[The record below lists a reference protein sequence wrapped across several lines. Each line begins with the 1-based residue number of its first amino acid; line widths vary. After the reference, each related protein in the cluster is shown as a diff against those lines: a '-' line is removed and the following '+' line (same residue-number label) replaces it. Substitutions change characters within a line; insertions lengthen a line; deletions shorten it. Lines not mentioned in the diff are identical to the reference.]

1 MGLLPVNNGPDQ
13 GKLRIL
19 HFHILMLII
28 FFLYFLFIGGFLT
41 VIMAIL
47 TIIPQI
53 GLINP
58 FEKDENSAVKILAII
73 NCIIYAIIA
82 VIIAFFTIFWIVTI
96 IFWIFPLILCLS
108 AVWISYNS
116 YLSFSTNSKPQ

>member
-13 GKLRIL
+13 GKLGIMI
-19 HFHILMLII
+19 FHVIMLVNVLLF
-28 FFLYFLFIGGFLT
+28 FFLGIGAI
-41 VIMAIL
+41 IMAIMTIL

-96 IFWIFPLILCLS
+96 IFWVIPLFFCLC

-116 YLSFSTNSKPQ
+116 YLSFVANNIA

>member
-1 MGLLPVNNGPDQ
+1 
-13 GKLRIL
+13 
-19 HFHILMLII
+19 
-28 FFLYFLFIGGFLT
+28 
-41 VIMAIL
+41 MAIL

-58 FEKDENSAVKILAII
+58 FEKGDDVVKILAII

-82 VIIAFFTIFWIVTI
+82 VLFAIFTIFWIVTI
-96 IFWIFPLILCLS
+96 IFWVIPLFFCLC

-116 YLSFSTNSKPQ
+116 YLSFVANNIA